1 MTGRENLRIL
11 VIDDEITQRLLAK
24 DFLEE
29 AGHVVR
35 QAEDGRRAL
44 TMASVTKPDVILLDV
59 LLPGLDG
66 YSLCKKFKE
75 APETC
80 DAQVI
85 LVTASRESDVIE
97 RGLAAGADDFLTKPV
112 DWAFLADRVENVVK
126 KARQRDE
133 MARQI
138 RAQAAQEFGAQSLQS
153 AAQFESQIDEVAR
166 GAEQRVAEAVAK
178 ANASAAAEL
187 QRLENEYLDTL
198 NAAVAEAVAEKD
210 SEIAEIR
217 ARHEEDMVALREQC
231 EGEIDAICQTARCE
245 LVAAEERHACEL
257 DSVRAAPAQAQ
268 PDMGAGDVR
277 LAELASQVDAAWGF
291 ALRWS
296 AAHSNLAATLA
307 AKMAAGDASDD
318 GFSELEQSARAIA
331 TAAAKMK
338 ILAEAMVTSVERPS
352 RPVDVA
358 HLLAEIAEQAEAVGR
373 SRRVDVKLC
382 LSEGQAV
389 LYVDHFKLRYSI
401 LNLVSN
407 AIRFTPAGGAVELM
421 LSSSEACDVR
431 IDVSDLGVGM
441 SPAKLQ
447 RLRSC
452 LDGPSHHE
460 DNAGFGVPAATALVR
475 QMGGVLELES
485 QLGAGTRA
493 SLIFPEI
500 VSLPPERQCH
510 ANAAG

>member
-29 AGHVVR
+29 AGHIVR

-97 RGLAAGADDFLTKPV
+97 KGLAAGADDFVTKPV

-138 RAQAAQEFGAQSLQS
+138 REQAAEEFGAQSQQS
-153 AAQFESQIDEVAR
+153 AAQFESQIDEVSR
-166 GAEQRVAEAVAK
+166 DAERRVAEALAK
-178 ANASAAAEL
+178 ANESAAAEL
-187 QRLENEYLDTL
+187 QRLETEYLDAL

-210 SEIAEIR
+210 SQIAEIR
-217 ARHEEDMVALREQC
+217 ARHEEDMLALREQC

-245 LVAAEERHACEL
+245 LAAAEERHAHEL
-257 DSVRAAPAQAQ
+257 DAARAAPVQAQA
-268 PDMGAGDVR
+268 DIGAGDAS
-277 LAELASQVDAAWGF
+277 LAELASRVDAAWGF
-291 ALRWS
+291 ALRWA
-296 AAHSNLAATLA
+296 AAHSSLTAALAVKSA
-307 AKMAAGDASDD
+307 ARDASED
-318 GFSELEQSARAIA
+318 GFNELEQSARAIA

-338 ILAEAMVTSVERPS
+338 ILAEAMATPVERSS
-352 RPVDVA
+352 RPVDAA
-358 HLLAEIAEQAEAVGR
+358 HLLAEIAEQAEAVAR

-382 LSEGQAV
+382 LSDGQAV
-389 LYVDHFKLRYSI
+389 LYVDPNKLRYSI

-407 AIRFTPAGGAVELM
+407 ALRFTPPGGAVELM
-421 LSSSEACDVR
+421 LSSGEACDVR
-431 IDVSDLGVGM
+431 IDIVDSGVGVA
-441 SPAKLQ
+441 PAKLQ
-447 RLRSC
+447 CLRSC
-452 LDGPSHHE
+452 LDGPSQHE
-460 DNAGFGVPAATALVR
+460 DNAGFGIPAATALVR
-475 QMGGVLELES
+475 QMGGVLEFES

-500 VSLPPERQCH
+500 VSRPPAH
-510 ANAAG
+510 APYANAAG